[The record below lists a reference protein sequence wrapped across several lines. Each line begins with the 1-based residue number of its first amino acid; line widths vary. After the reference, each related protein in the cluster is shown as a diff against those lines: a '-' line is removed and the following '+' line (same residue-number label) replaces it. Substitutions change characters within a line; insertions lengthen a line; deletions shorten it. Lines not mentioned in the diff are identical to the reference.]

1 MRVVSPRELGQMTR
15 TARFGILV
23 GLLLAAALAAEP
35 ASGQTR
41 NEFRE
46 LLKRVEQVEENL
58 QSLRRGGAPARVG
71 GAVPAGSIEALVER
85 QETMGAELD
94 RQVREVTD
102 TVERVRFEVTNIARR
117 MDKLVR
123 DIDRR
128 LAELEASV
136 AALREGAAPAPAPA
150 PAQDAAA
157 PAPAPAEV
165 AGTPPETP
173 AAPDLLPRGTPLEQY
188 GHAQNLLKQF
198 KFGEAELA
206 LKDFLHR
213 HPDHDLAENAR
224 YWLGETFFVR
234 KDYEAAARTFLE
246 GYQASKQG
254 RKAPDNLLKLGISLR
269 RLGQDADACTT
280 LRELV
285 EGYRLAAANLL
296 DRARTEISELG
307 CG

>member
-1 MRVVSPRELGQMTR
+1 MMR

-23 GLLLAAALAAEP
+23 GALLAAAAAGAVDP
-35 ASGQTR
+35 AFGQTR

-46 LLKRVEQVEENL
+46 LLKRVEGVERDL
-58 QSLRRGGAPARVG
+58 QSLRRGGAPARATGTAPVVG
-71 GAVPAGSIEALVER
+71 IEALVER

-102 TVERVRFEVTNIARR
+102 MVERVRFEVTNIARR

-136 AALREGAAPAPAPA
+136 AALRDGAAPAPAQGAATPA
-150 PAQDAAA
+150 PV
-157 PAPAPAEV
+157 PAPV
-165 AGTPPETP
+165 AGTPPEVP
-173 AAPDLLPRGTPLEQY
+173 AAADLLPRGTPLEQY

-198 KFGEAELA
+198 RFGEAELA
-206 LKDFLHR
+206 LKDFLR
-213 HPDHDLAENAR
+213 RYPDHELAENAR

-285 EGYRLAAANLL
+285 EGHRLAAANLL

>member
-1 MRVVSPRELGQMTR
+1 MTR
-15 TARFGILV
+15 AARFGVLV
-23 GLLLAAALAAEP
+23 GALLAAAATAAVEP
-35 ASGQTR
+35 AFGQTG
-41 NEFRE
+41 NELTQ
-46 LLKRVEQVEENL
+46 LLKRVELIEENL
-58 QSLRRGGAPARVG
+58 RSLRRGGAPARNAGTAPVVG
-71 GAVPAGSIEALVER
+71 LEALVER
-85 QETMGAELD
+85 QETMGADLD

-102 TVERVRFEVTNIARR
+102 MVERVRFEVTNIARR

-136 AALREGAAPAPAPA
+136 AALRDGAAPVPAPA
-150 PAQDAAA
+150 VGAAT
-157 PAPAPAEV
+157 PAPTPTPEQV
-165 AGTPPETP
+165 AGTPPEVP
-173 AAPDLLPRGTPLEQY
+173 AAADLLPRGTPLEQY
-188 GHAQNLLKQF
+188 GRAQNLLKQF
-198 KFGEAELA
+198 RFGEAELA
-206 LKDFLHR
+206 LTDFLR
-213 HPDHDLAENAR
+213 RYPDHELAENAR

-285 EGYRLAAANLL
+285 EGHRLAAANLL

>member
-1 MRVVSPRELGQMTR
+1 MTR

-23 GLLLAAALAAEP
+23 GALLAAAAAAAVEP
-35 ASGQTR
+35 AFGQTR

-46 LLKRVEQVEENL
+46 LLKRVEGVERDL
-58 QSLRRGGAPARVG
+58 QSLRRGGAPARATGTAPVVG
-71 GAVPAGSIEALVER
+71 IEALVER

-102 TVERVRFEVTNIARR
+102 MVERVRFEVTNIGRR

-136 AALREGAAPAPAPA
+136 AALHDGAAPAPA
-150 PAQDAAA
+150 QGAATLA
-157 PAPAPAEV
+157 PAPEQV
-165 AGTPPETP
+165 AGTPPEVP
-173 AAPDLLPRGTPLEQY
+173 AAADLLPRGTPLEQY

-198 KFGEAELA
+198 RFGEAELA
-206 LKDFLHR
+206 LKDFLGR
-213 HPDHDLAENAR
+213 YPDHELAENAR

-285 EGYRLAAANLL
+285 EGHRLAAANLL

>member
-1 MRVVSPRELGQMTR
+1 MMR

-23 GLLLAAALAAEP
+23 GALLAAAAAAAVEP
-35 ASGQTR
+35 AFGQTR

-46 LLKRVEQVEENL
+46 LLKRVEGVERDL
-58 QSLRRGGAPARVG
+58 QSLRRGGAPARATGTAPVVG
-71 GAVPAGSIEALVER
+71 IEALVER

-102 TVERVRFEVTNIARR
+102 MVERVRFEVTNIARR

-136 AALREGAAPAPAPA
+136 AALRDGAAPAPAQGAATPA
-150 PAQDAAA
+150 PV
-157 PAPAPAEV
+157 PAPV
-165 AGTPPETP
+165 AGTPPEVP
-173 AAPDLLPRGTPLEQY
+173 AAADLLPRGTPLEQY

-198 KFGEAELA
+198 RFGEAELA
-206 LKDFLHR
+206 LKDFLR
-213 HPDHDLAENAR
+213 RYPDHELAENAR

-285 EGYRLAAANLL
+285 EGHRLAAANLL

>member
-1 MRVVSPRELGQMTR
+1 MRVASPRELGQMTR
-15 TARFGILV
+15 TARFGIPV
-23 GLLLAAALAAEP
+23 GLLLATALALEP

-46 LLKRVEQVEENL
+46 LLKRVEQIEENL
-58 QSLRRGGAPARVG
+58 QSLRRGGVPARAG
-71 GAVPAGSIEALVER
+71 GAAPTGGIEAVVER

-136 AALREGAAPAPAPA
+136 AALRDGSAPA

-165 AGTPPETP
+165 AGTPPEVP

-213 HPDHDLAENAR
+213 HPDHELSENAR

>member
-1 MRVVSPRELGQMTR
+1 MTR

-23 GLLLAAALAAEP
+23 GALLAAAAGPAAE
-35 ASGQTR
+35 AAFGQTR
-41 NEFRE
+41 NEFTQ
-46 LLKRVEQVEENL
+46 LLKRVEQIEENL
-58 QSLRRGGAPARVG
+58 QSLRRGGVPARAAGAAPVVG
-71 GAVPAGSIEALVER
+71 IEAVVER

-136 AALREGAAPAPAPA
+136 AALRDGAAPAPAQGA
-150 PAQDAAA
+150 TT
-157 PAPAPAEV
+157 PAPAPEQV
-165 AGTPPETP
+165 AGTPPEVP
-173 AAPDLLPRGTPLEQY
+173 AAADLLPRGTPLEQY

-198 KFGEAELA
+198 RFGEAELA
-206 LKDFLHR
+206 LQDFLHR
-213 HPDHDLAENAR
+213 YPDHELSENAR

>member
-1 MRVVSPRELGQMTR
+1 M
-15 TARFGILV
+15 ARFGILV
-23 GLLLAAALAAEP
+23 GALLLAAAAAAAVEP
-35 ASGQTR
+35 AFGQAG
-41 NEFRE
+41 NELKQ
-46 LLKRVEQVEENL
+46 LLKRVELIEENL
-58 QSLRRGGAPARVG
+58 RSLRRTGAPARATGTAPVVG
-71 GAVPAGSIEALVER
+71 VEALVER

-136 AALREGAAPAPAPA
+136 AALRDGAAPAPAQAQGVATPA
-150 PAQDAAA
+150 TA
-157 PAPAPAEV
+157 PEQV
-165 AGTPPETP
+165 AGTPPEVP
-173 AAPDLLPRGTPLEQY
+173 AAADLLPQGTPLEQY

-198 KFGEAELA
+198 RFGEAELA

-213 HPDHDLAENAR
+213 YPDHELAENAR

-285 EGYRLAAANLL
+285 EGHRLAAANLL
-296 DRARTEISELG
+296 DRARAEISELG

>member
-1 MRVVSPRELGQMTR
+1 MTR
-15 TARFGILV
+15 TARFGIPV
-23 GLLLAAALAAEP
+23 GLLLATALALEP

-58 QSLRRGGAPARVG
+58 QSLRRGGVPARTDGAAPTG
-71 GAVPAGSIEALVER
+71 GIEALVER

-136 AALREGAAPAPAPA
+136 AALRDGAA

-165 AGTPPETP
+165 AGTPPEVP

-213 HPDHDLAENAR
+213 HPDHELVENAR

>member
-1 MRVVSPRELGQMTR
+1 MTQ

-23 GLLLAAALAAEP
+23 GALLAAAAGPATEAAF
-35 ASGQTR
+35 GQTR
-41 NEFRE
+41 NEFTQ

-58 QSLRRGGAPARVG
+58 QSLRRGGVPARAAGTAPAVG
-71 GAVPAGSIEALVER
+71 IEALVER

-136 AALREGAAPAPAPA
+136 AALRDGVAPA
-150 PAQDAAA
+150 PAQGAAA
-157 PAPAPAEV
+157 PAPAPEQV
-165 AGTPPETP
+165 AGTPPEVP
-173 AAPDLLPRGTPLEQY
+173 AAADLLPRGTPLEQY
-188 GHAQNLLKQF
+188 GQAQNLLKQF
-198 KFGEAELA
+198 RFGEAELA

-213 HPDHDLAENAR
+213 YPDHELSENAR

>member
-1 MRVVSPRELGQMTR
+1 MTR
-15 TARFGILV
+15 TASFGILV
-23 GLLLAAALAAEP
+23 GLLLATALAVEP

-58 QSLRRGGAPARVG
+58 QSLRRGGVPARAAAAPAG
-71 GAVPAGSIEALVER
+71 GIEALVER

-136 AALREGAAPAPAPA
+136 AALRDGAAPA

-165 AGTPPETP
+165 AGTPPEAP

-198 KFGEAELA
+198 RFGEAELA
-206 LKDFLHR
+206 LKDFLSR
-213 HPDHDLAENAR
+213 HPDHELAENAR

-234 KDYEAAARTFLE
+234 KNYEAAARTFLE

-280 LRELV
+280 LRELI

>member
-1 MRVVSPRELGQMTR
+1 MMR

-23 GLLLAAALAAEP
+23 GALLAAAAAGAVEP
-35 ASGQTR
+35 AFGQTR

-46 LLKRVEQVEENL
+46 LLKRVEGVERDL
-58 QSLRRGGAPARVG
+58 QSLRRGGAPARATGTAPVVG
-71 GAVPAGSIEALVER
+71 IEALVER

-102 TVERVRFEVTNIARR
+102 MVERVRFEVTNIARR

-136 AALREGAAPAPAPA
+136 AALRDGAAPAPAQGAATPA
-150 PAQDAAA
+150 PVSA
-157 PAPAPAEV
+157 PV
-165 AGTPPETP
+165 AGTPPEVP
-173 AAPDLLPRGTPLEQY
+173 AAADLLPRGTPLEQY

-198 KFGEAELA
+198 RFGEAELA
-206 LKDFLHR
+206 LKDFLR
-213 HPDHDLAENAR
+213 RYPDHELAENAR

-285 EGYRLAAANLL
+285 EGHRLAAANLL

>member
-15 TARFGILV
+15 TARFGTLV
-23 GLLLAAALAAEP
+23 GLLLLAAAAAVEP

-58 QSLRRGGAPARVG
+58 QSLRRGGVPAPAT
-71 GAVPAGSIEALVER
+71 GAAPAGGIEALVER

-136 AALREGAAPAPAPA
+136 AALRDGAAPAPAQGAATPAPLPA
-150 PAQDAAA
+150 PA
-157 PAPAPAEV
+157 
-165 AGTPPETP
+165 AGTPPEAP
-173 AAPDLLPRGTPLEQY
+173 AAADLLPQGTPLEQY
-188 GHAQNLLKQF
+188 GYAQNLLKQF
-198 KFGEAELA
+198 RFGEAELA

-213 HPDHDLAENAR
+213 YPGHELAENAR

-296 DRARTEISELG
+296 DRARTEISEIG